1 MSLVHA
7 RPLRHGAGIAF
18 LLLACVLLLCACS
31 REPEQEPG
39 AIPAVVAADSAVTE
53 TGMPDSISNP
63 VQREMRLLDEAVR
76 LSITAIANDMPQAAV
91 PALERVHAART
102 ETEAFLHSGQYAPLA
117 DHDTL
122 EAFAAEDAA
131 FHHRLEEFAGALQA
145 GQSDAAAAALGPL
158 MQTCVACHQ
167 RFRAKQ

>member
-1 MSLVHA
+1 MSLAHP
-7 RPLRHGAGIAF
+7 RPLRHVAGIAF

-31 REPEQEPG
+31 GEPEPEPG
-39 AIPAVVAADSAVTE
+39 APRADVAVDSAATE
-53 TGMPDSISNP
+53 GEVQDTVSNP

-76 LSITAIANDMPQAAV
+76 ISITAIANDAPQAAV

-102 ETEAFLHSGQYAPLA
+102 ETEAFLHSGQYAPHA

-145 GQSDAAAAALGPL
+145 GQTETAAGALGPL
-158 MQTCVACHQ
+158 MQTCVTCHQ
-167 RFRAKQ
+167 RFRTKQ